1 MTDQPENTGR
11 TGAAY
16 TPRLSR
22 RQSLKWMGALSGAA
36 MVSLSLPACTTLEQ
50 PGTYPEWPQLK
61 LAPVTADGYGTDPNL
76 ITPAPAAWP
85 RLMSESQLALTAVLA
100 DLIIPRED
108 TVPSASEVGVV
119 DVVDEWISA
128 PYPRQQEY
136 RALIEPGLIWL
147 DAEAVRRFNV
157 PFVSLTETQRVEI
170 IDEIAYANRPTP
182 TGLANPKAFFASMR
196 MLVVGA
202 FVTSPEG
209 TADIGY
215 LGNVAISGDYP
226 GPTPDAMAHLQGLL
240 EELGLEANG

>member
-1 MTDQPENTGR
+1 MTDQSENAG
-11 TGAAY
+11 GIGSAY
-16 TPRLSR
+16 TSKLSR

-36 MVSLSLPACTTLEQ
+36 VVSIALPACTASEES
-50 PGTYPEWPQLK
+50 GNYAAWPQLK

-85 RLMSESQLALTAVLA
+85 RLMSESQLALTAVIA

-119 DVVDEWISA
+119 DVIDEWISA

-136 RALIEPGLIWL
+136 RAIIEPGLVWL
-147 DAEAVRRFNV
+147 NAEARRRFNE
-157 PFVSLTETQRVEI
+157 PFVSLTESQRVEI
-170 IDEIAYANRPTP
+170 IDEIAYSDQPTP
-182 TGLANPKAFFASMR
+182 TGLENPKTFFAGLR

-209 TADIGY
+209 TEDIGY
-215 LGNVAISGDYP
+215 LGNVAIAGDYP
-226 GPTPDAMAHLQGLL
+226 GPTPEAMAHLQGLL
-240 EELGLEANG
+240 KDLDLVADR